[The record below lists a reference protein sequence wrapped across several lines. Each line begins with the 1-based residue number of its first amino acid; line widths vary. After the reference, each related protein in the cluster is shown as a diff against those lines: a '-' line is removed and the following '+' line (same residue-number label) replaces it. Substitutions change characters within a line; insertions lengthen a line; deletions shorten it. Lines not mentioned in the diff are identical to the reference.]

1 MARTVDNNGIGAL
14 YGTFEIHKT
23 GETYDLD
30 ADNVGDAVALA
41 GNNTVN
47 HGADGGQLLGRL
59 EHVAGGLATVQIKGV
74 VRLNIAAGKT
84 DPALG
89 NGLVVDGAGCVYQAP
104 AIAEASGDPAGGN
117 IARGTTISIDA
128 ANDLCDALL

>member
-23 GETYDLD
+23 GETYDLN

-74 VRLNIAAGKT
+74 VRMNIASGKT
-84 DPALG
+84 DPSLG
-89 NGLVVDGAGCVYQAP
+89 NGVVVDGAGCVYQAP
-104 AIAEASGDPAGGN
+104 AIEGASGDPAGGN
-117 IARGTTISIDA
+117 IARGTAIAVDA
-128 ANDLCDALL
+128 TNDVCDVLL